1 MVVLSV
7 VGGIVSLAGYQNPRL
22 EENSREASAAK
33 VSDMSRSGE
42 PGRDMSYFVILGCS
56 YS

>member
-22 EENSREASAAK
+22 EEDSREASAAK
-33 VSDMSRSGE
+33 VGDMSRPAPASSDE
-42 PGRDMSYFVILGCS
+42 T
-56 YS
+56 

>member
-33 VSDMSRSGE
+33 VSDMSRPAPANPDE
-42 PGRDMSYFVILGCS
+42 T
-56 YS
+56 